1 MTIGRRMTHNPI
13 TIKPNT
19 PVTEAQNIMRRE
31 KIHRLPV
38 VGKHDTLV
46 GIVTEKDLLYA
57 SPSPASTLNV
67 YEMTHLL
74 AKLTVDKVMSGNV
87 ITVEEDTLLEDAAR
101 IMSDN
106 NIGGL
111 PVTRKGLLVG
121 IITESDIFKILIEV
135 LGARDQGVRVTTIV
149 PEKPGELLEIAK
161 AIFESGGNIIS
172 LGTFLADDSSE
183 SMLTLKVEGIST
195 ETLCEKLEPL
205 VDEII
210 DVRET

>member
-1 MTIGRRMTHNPI
+1 MTHNPI